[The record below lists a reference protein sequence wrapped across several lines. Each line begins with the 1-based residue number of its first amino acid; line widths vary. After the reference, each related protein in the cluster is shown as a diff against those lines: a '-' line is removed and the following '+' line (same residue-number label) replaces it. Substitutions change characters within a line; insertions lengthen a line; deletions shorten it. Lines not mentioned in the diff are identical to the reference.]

1 MMQTRSRLIAGL
13 TRVALR
19 TQLAFLLAFV
29 ALTSGAQQGA
39 LPEPAFDPLRP
50 PGTSSPRDTLRSFQA
65 NVAEVVEAIQM
76 GELATRNSRAYL
88 HATEALD
95 FSSTPGNDA
104 WWNRTERV
112 LLLKE
117 LLDRVE
123 IPPYGAIPG
132 IEAVAGDGL
141 TQWTIPDTRIT
152 IARVAEGPRSG
163 EFLFSHGTV
172 ENLDRMYANAKQLPY
187 RPGATGGYY
196 EEWRQSEH
204 ADRVRE
210 QQVRDRLRP
219 VDTSNP
225 RSTLEGF
232 LDSMNRAYQLVM
244 EAEAALASD
253 PPGMTLRE
261 AREVE
266 VAATNHL
273 DRAVQT
279 LDLSQVSRVL
289 RRDVGAE
296 TALKLKEIFDRLIL
310 PPLDTVPNARMVQD
324 DRDGAD
330 GPVRWRFPHTEIEI
344 VEVLEGDR
352 RGQFLFSA
360 ATVSRTGEF
369 YAAVEGEAYRAE
381 MGHSEWLSP
390 GKSEGFYSYYA
401 GNPGYMIP
409 RVNFLGRLVAEL
421 PPWTKVMF
429 RGETL
434 WQWIG
439 LILSLLAILLVSW
452 ITFRYGYLASRK
464 IAPPLD
470 DWLAILTPVIIAV
483 ITAQITSFIDQDI
496 NFTGELGMAI
506 LTSGSLIVIAM
517 TSWAVYL
524 LCRAIAET
532 LAQRPRVREQSS
544 EVALFRIAGR
554 VCGFII
560 AAWMFIHGIRLL
572 GADLIPLLAGLGVGG
587 LALALAAQN
596 TIANFIGSII
606 LYINKPVRV
615 GEFCRYGEDPDPGWL
630 RIGTVEE
637 IGLLSTRIRGIDRTL
652 TTIPNA
658 EFSKL
663 HIVNLS
669 KRDERLLRTR
679 LQLRYETTPDQL
691 RYILTKLRELLL
703 GHPMVTP
710 EPARVRFVGFA
721 AYSLD
726 VEIFAYLRC
735 VGQDAFL
742 AIQEDLF
749 LRMADIVTESG
760 SGFAFPSQ
768 TAYIAS
774 DSGIDE
780 ERRESA
786 EEQINQQRALGQ
798 LPFPDFEEEDR
809 DRLEDIL
816 DYPPKG
822 SQGYDP
828 R

>member
-1 MMQTRSRLIAGL
+1 MTRIISRLIAGVP
-13 TRVALR
+13 RVAIR
-19 TQLAFLLAFV
+19 TSLAFLLASV
-29 ALTSGAQQGA
+29 ALTSGAQQDA
-39 LPEPAFDPLRP
+39 PVEAAFDPLRP
-50 PGTSSPRDTLRSFQA
+50 PDTSSPRDTLRSFQA

-76 GELATRNSRAYL
+76 GELAARNSRAYL
-88 HATEALD
+88 RATEALD
-95 FSSTPGNDA
+95 FSSTSDNDA
-104 WWNRTERV
+104 WWNRTERI

-117 LLDRVE
+117 LLDRIE
-123 IPPYGAIPG
+123 IPADSAIPG
-132 IEAVAGDGL
+132 TEAVVEGGL
-141 TQWTIPDTRIT
+141 TQWTFPGTRIT
-152 IARVAEGPRSG
+152 IARIAEGPRAG
-163 EFLFSHGTV
+163 EFLFSRSTV

-210 QQVRDRLRP
+210 QQVSDRLRP

-232 LDSMNRAYQLVM
+232 LESMNRAYQLVM
-244 EAEAALASD
+244 EADAALASD

-266 VAATNHL
+266 LAATNHL
-273 DRAVQT
+273 GRAVQT
-279 LDLSQVSRVL
+279 LDLSQVSTVL

-324 DRDGAD
+324 ERDGAD
-330 GPVRWRFPHTEIEI
+330 GPMRWRFPHTEIEI

-381 MGHSEWLSP
+381 VGQSEWLSP

-401 GNPGYMIP
+401 ANPGYMIP

-421 PPWTKVMF
+421 PPWTKVIV
-429 RGETL
+429 RGEAL

-439 LILSLLAILLVSW
+439 LVLSLLTILLVSW

-496 NFTGELGMAI
+496 NFTGELGRAI

-524 LCRAIAET
+524 LCRATAET

-560 AAWMFIHGIRLL
+560 AAWIFIHGIRLL

-786 EEQINQQRALGQ
+786 EEQVNQQRALGQ